1 MIRANFCRV
10 KSKLIFRFPD
20 WSGSLFVSF
29 LNLILRPNND
39 FQIRFSLFSLVSDF
53 SRSIFFLL
61 GKAVAF
67 HLLGEALALL
77 ISTAFLSA

>member
-1 MIRANFCRV
+1 MIRATFVRV

-20 WSGSLFVSF
+20 WSGSLFVPF
-29 LNLILRPNND
+29 LNLILRQNID
-39 FQIRFSLFSLVSDF
+39 FQIRFSLFSWVFDF
-53 SRSIFFLL
+53 LRFILFLL

-77 ISTAFLSA
+77 ISTATLSA